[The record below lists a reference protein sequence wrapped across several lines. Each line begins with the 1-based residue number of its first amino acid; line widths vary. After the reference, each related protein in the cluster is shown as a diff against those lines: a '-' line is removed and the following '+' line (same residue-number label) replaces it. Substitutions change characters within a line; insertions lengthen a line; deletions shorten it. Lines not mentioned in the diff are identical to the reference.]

1 MNASVF
7 WTDQPLVAGTTL
19 RLDGVEGRHAATV
32 MRMRVGEPIELVDG
46 AGARARG
53 TVETSMKDALD
64 VRIDAVQHEPEPLL
78 RCTVVQ
84 ALLKG
89 EHGELAIDQLTQV
102 GVDVIVPWA
111 CQHAVVIADR
121 RDKVLGRAR
130 QRLHAAGKQAR
141 LARFPRLEDVASTQS
156 IVALVREADLAVLL
170 HESAQTPIQSIVAP
184 AAGHVVLIVGPEG
197 GISAEERDRLL
208 AAGAREARLGPSV
221 LRGSLAGAVAAGVVL
236 AATRWT
242 AGAVDP
248 MAGSSS

>member
-7 WTDQPLVAGTTL
+7 WTDQPLVAGATL

-32 MRMRVGEPIELVDG
+32 MRMRAGEPIELVDG

-64 VRIDAVQHEPEPLL
+64 VRIDEVQHEDEPALQ
-78 RCTVVQ
+78 CTVVQ

-102 GVDVIVPWA
+102 GVDAIVPWA
-111 CQHAVVIADR
+111 SQHAIVTADR
-121 RDKVLGRAR
+121 RDRVRTRLGA
-130 QRLHAAGKQAR
+130 RLHAAGKQAR
-141 LARFPRLEDVASTQS
+141 LARFPRLHDVASTDE
-156 IVALVREADLAVLL
+156 VTALVREADLAVLL
-170 HESAQTPIQSIVAP
+170 HEAASQALRAIDIP
-184 AAGHVVLIVGPEG
+184 AAGRVVLIVGPEG
-197 GISAEERDRLL
+197 GISAEERERLVG
-208 AAGAREARLGPSV
+208 AGAREARLGPSV

-236 AATRWT
+236 AATRWAT
-242 AGAVDP
+242 GNADP